1 MKLLGILFGVVVVAG
16 VMVRAAINSA
26 VKPKAMHSV
35 YLKIFVNYIQ
45 LVMLTASF
53 NLDWPDFVLEWFSIH

>member
-1 MKLLGILFGVVVVAG
+1 MKLLGILFGVVILAG
-16 VMVRAAINSA
+16 VMVRATLNSA
-26 VKPKAMHSV
+26 VRPKAMHSI

-53 NLDWPDFVLEWFSIH
+53 DLD